1 MSRPAHDHLIGHVHG
16 RVPITVHVQHPRQRL
31 VYNQP
36 SLKAKGARRATPAR
50 RGLLDLRDEWL
61 LARRLGREHPRGPQ
75 AGDAV
80 VIDVAGANPTLRTST
95 RKGAHTY
102 YLSSEHLLKVR

>member
-1 MSRPAHDHLIGHVHG
+1 MATEHRSSHSLVPSPQSPSANQ
-16 RVPITVHVQHPRQRL
+16 RVPG
-31 VYNQP
+31 
-36 SLKAKGARRATPAR
+36 GARRATPAR
-50 RGLLDLRDEWL
+50 RGLLGLRDEWL
-61 LARRLGREHPRGPQ
+61 LARRFGREHPRGPQ

-80 VIDVAGANPTLRTST
+80 VIDVAGANPTLRTSA